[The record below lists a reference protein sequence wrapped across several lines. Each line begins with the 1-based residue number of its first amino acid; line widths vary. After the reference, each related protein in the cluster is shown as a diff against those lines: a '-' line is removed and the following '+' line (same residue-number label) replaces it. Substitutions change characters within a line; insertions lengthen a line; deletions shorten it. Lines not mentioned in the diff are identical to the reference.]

1 MDLPENIYA
10 VTRKIRFSET
20 DPAGIVFYPE
30 FFRMFNDVFEDWME
44 EIVGV
49 DFPLQFLELQ
59 RMFPLVHVEVD
70 FKQPRIIGQTLR
82 LVFVLTGLGRS
93 TIRYSII
100 GFDGDDGTEIMRG
113 QFVNCV
119 ASKATHTSIP
129 LPGDMRPFHKTGRPR
144 GAAPT
149 SPRTYL
155 SLNIT
160 TPDNIPHT
168 ARTL

>member
-44 EIVGV
+44 DVIGV
-49 DFPLQFLELQ
+49 DFPLQFMQLQ

-70 FKQPRIIGQTLR
+70 FKQPRVIGQRLK

-93 TIRYSII
+93 TIRYSVI
-100 GFDGDDGTEIMRG
+100 GIDGDDSAEILRG
-113 QFVNCV
+113 RFVNCI
-119 ASKATHTSIP
+119 ASKATLKSIP
-129 LPGDMRPFHKTGRPR
+129 LPDDMRP
-144 GAAPT
+144 AMDA
-149 SPRTYL
+149 YL
-155 SLNIT
+155 KLCEGIEG
-160 TPDNIPHT
+160 
-168 ARTL
+168 